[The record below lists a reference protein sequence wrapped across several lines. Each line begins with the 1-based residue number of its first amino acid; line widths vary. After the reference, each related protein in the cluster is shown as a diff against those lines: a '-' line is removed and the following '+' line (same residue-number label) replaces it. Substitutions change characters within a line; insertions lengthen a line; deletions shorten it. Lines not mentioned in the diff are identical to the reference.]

1 VVNSIEDY
9 NTMKINILIVK
20 IFIALNLFALFN
32 ALPLHATGVREAV
45 FAGKFYPADPEHLYQ
60 QIQTLLGEARQTE
73 SQPPTDK
80 KLKALVMPHAGYI
93 YSGRTA
99 AHAARMLAGADF
111 SKVIIMGPDH
121 RVGFQNGAIS
131 NANAYETPLGRI
143 DLHPDAARLRH
154 RFDCFR
160 HVPASDQ
167 TEHSIEVILPFLQ
180 TQLDGFQLM
189 PIVMGPGNIQ
199 RYAKAIN
206 SIYDENSLL
215 VVSTDLSHYLSY
227 SKANRRDRQ
236 TIEMILNLNSSDLA
250 DSSNRACGVTP
261 LRVLI
266 NLGEQHQWEPR
277 LLFHENSADT
287 AGPRQQVVGYAAIA
301 FYGEES
307 MTQSNE
313 MSEEKGQQLVQLAR
327 QTIAKRLGISQNDS
341 GDMESRLSDDF
352 FESRRGTFVTLT
364 KNNQLRGCIGNLVP
378 DKLLK
383 EGVKDNAIN
392 AAFNDPR
399 FPPLSKEELDQIEIE
414 VSLLTEPQPL
424 AYKDADDL
432 LAKLRPH
439 VDGVILRKG
448 MYSSTF
454 LPQVWEQLPEK
465 ELFLSHLCLKAGLPA
480 DEWKKGDLEVLTYQV
495 QYFEEHK

>member
-1 VVNSIEDY
+1 
-9 NTMKINILIVK
+9 MKINILIVK
-20 IFIALNLFALFN
+20 ILITLSLLTFFN

-45 FAGKFYPADPEHLYQ
+45 FAGKFYPADPEQLHQ
-60 QIQTLLGEARQTE
+60 QVQALLNEARQTDN
-73 SQPPTDK
+73 QTPRDK

-99 AHAARMLAGADF
+99 AHAARTLAGADF
-111 SKVIIMGPDH
+111 SKVIILGPDH

-199 RYAKAIN
+199 QYAKAIN

-250 DSSNRACGVTP
+250 DSGNRACGVTP

-266 NLGEQHQWEPR
+266 NLAEKHQWEPR

-352 FESRRGTFVTLT
+352 FQSRRGTFVTLT

-378 DKLLK
+378 DKSLK

-399 FPPLSKEELDQIEIE
+399 FPALSKEELEQIEIE
-414 VSLLTEPQPL
+414 VSLLTEPKPL
-424 AYKDADDL
+424 EYKDADDL

-480 DEWKKGDLEVLTYQV
+480 DEWKKGDLDVRTYQV
-495 QYFEEHK
+495 QYFEEHN